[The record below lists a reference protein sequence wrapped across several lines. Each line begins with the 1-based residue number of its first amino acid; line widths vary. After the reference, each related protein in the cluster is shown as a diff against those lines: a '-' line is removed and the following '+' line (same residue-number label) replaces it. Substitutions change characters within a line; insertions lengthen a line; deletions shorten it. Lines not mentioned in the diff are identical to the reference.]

1 MTTDLAFLLGV
12 PVFVLL
18 SCVQHRL
25 QGLVFSLVMAA
36 TTWLA
41 HEAVGGMSMMDMSDA
56 SFEMDFRTIAHAS
69 AIGGAVVAAM
79 YHLTRLLWQ
88 AQGKRQV
95 NVARFVLFLL
105 ISVISGAAFLAV
117 WDQSIRAA

>member
-1 MTTDLAFLLGV
+1 MTTDIAFLIGV

-18 SCVQHRL
+18 SCIQHRF

-36 TTWLA
+36 TTWLV
-41 HEAVGGMSMMDMSDA
+41 HETVGGLSMMDMPDN
-56 SFEMDFRTIAHAS
+56 SFAIDFRTIAHAA
-69 AIGGAVVAAM
+69 AIGGALVAAM
-79 YHLTRLLWQ
+79 YHVTRLLWQ

-105 ISVISGAAFLAV
+105 ASVISGAAFLAV
-117 WDQSIRAA
+117 WDQSIRAS